1 MAELTITSVH
11 EGNGQQYTVAPAS
24 VITDVWNDADH
35 HSSGQYEILDAGSA
49 TNITFHNRGREVMR
63 ITNHSVTV
71 PDDVSVDEAAQAV
84 LAALDHYIRQ
94 MVADK
99 DTEIMRLKAQL
110 AAYEGDETNG

>member
-1 MAELTITSVH
+1 MMLAD
-11 EGNGQQYTVAPAS
+11 A
-24 VITDVWNDADH
+24 WNDADQ
-35 HSSGQYEILDAGSA
+35 HSIGRYEILDAAAA
-49 TNITFHNRGREVMR
+49 TNITFSNHGREVMR
-63 ITNHSVTV
+63 ITKDGITV
-71 PDDVSVDEAAQAV
+71 NPDLSVDEAACSV